1 MPVAKGS
8 TNEGGAE
15 HAEPSMGASDANN
28 GGGSG
33 AGIADAE
40 TTMRVGDPAHDA
52 DVNADRA
59 KLFPE
64 TGHQSEVSPR
74 DQPAPRGS

>member
-1 MPVAKGS
+1 MAKQ
-8 TNEGGAE
+8 TTDDATDPAE
-15 HAEPSMGASDANN
+15 ATMGASDANN

-40 TTMRVGDPAHDA
+40 TTMRVGDPAPDA
-52 DVNADRA
+52 DVAADRA

-64 TGHQSEVSPR
+64 AGHQSDASPAE
-74 DQPAPRGS
+74 QPAPRGI